1 MRLGDIAQSLAT
13 LNEQVKNNIVL
24 AQNPGLP
31 DDVRR
36 EWLMQSRYMLRTM
49 LSLIDELDRKEP

>member
-13 LNEQVKNNIVL
+13 LNEQVKNNVVR

-36 EWLMQSRYMLRTM
+36 EWLTQSRYMLRTM